1 MILVY
6 LVHTFLSNT
15 DSFLLCTALWKFWNS
30 FFNFFFFSVPGMQRV
45 VNKCWMS
52 ANDLAKKQ
60 SSCQSS
66 FFSELLRTENKSQQ
80 QKLFPKLY
88 MWFSSPEFHLGSSR
102 TTEMMLSKQLTIIS
116 GVVDRP
122 CLPVTISAFALGL
135 NSPNCWILSMSDI
148 FAWELQHCHVFLSL
162 YCWHQPLTSTYSL

>member
-6 LVHTFLSNT
+6 LIHTFPSNT
-15 DSFLLCTALWKFWNS
+15 DSFLLCTALWEFWNS
-30 FFNFFFFSVPGMQRV
+30 LFNFFSQFLVCSVWWINV
-45 VNKCWMS
+45 EWMS

-60 SSCQSS
+60 SSCQNS
-66 FFSELLRTENKSQQ
+66 FFSKLLRTENKSQQ

-88 MWFSSPEFHLGSSR
+88 MWFSSLEFHLGSSR
-102 TTEMMLSKQLTIIS
+102 TTEMMLSKQLTLIS
-116 GVVDRP
+116 GIVDRP
-122 CLPVTISAFALGL
+122 CLPATISAFALGL
-135 NSPNCWILSMSDI
+135 NSPNCWILSMSDV